1 MSFLNNLG
9 IFVEDL
15 KSNLYGHVSR
25 MVSKGTKFKNKK
37 KSKDGINLKY
47 VQFKTLSIAVKSR
60 FLKSGN
66 EPI

>member
-15 KSNLYGHVSR
+15 KSNLYGNVSR